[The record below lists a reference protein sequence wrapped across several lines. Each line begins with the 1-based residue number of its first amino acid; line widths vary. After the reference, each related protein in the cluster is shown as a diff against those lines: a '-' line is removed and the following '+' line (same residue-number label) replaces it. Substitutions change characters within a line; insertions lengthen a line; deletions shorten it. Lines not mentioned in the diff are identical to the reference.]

1 MIWNPKYQPWIFDDR
16 QMNKTI
22 LITGANGQLGSEIRE
37 LSPGFNYE
45 FIFTDVEELDLT
57 NPSYVDSFFTE
68 HQIDFCINCAAYTAV
83 DKAEDDPDAARK
95 INVEAVKNLAMA
107 CAENNAIFL
116 HVSTDFVFNGRSNI
130 PYTEED
136 AAYTAVDKAEDDP
149 VSVYGR
155 TKLDGELA
163 ALNHN
168 LGTIILRTSW
178 LYSSFGNN
186 FVKTMLRLGREKD
199 RLSIIFD
206 QVGTPTYG
214 YDLALAILKIVDR
227 LNTGQSNIMEVK
239 GVYHFSNEGVASWY
253 DFAMEIFLSRNIDIK
268 VIPVRTSEYPTPA
281 TRPQFSVMDKQK
293 IKQTFNIEIPHWK
306 ESLIRSLK
314 LID

>member
-136 AAYTAVDKAEDDP
+136 EADP